1 MKKKLNTDK
10 ISKLVMEITSINK
23 VHRQNI
29 RVLTGLI
36 VEYGQKTLELDAQ
49 SEEKITELNKLIK

>member
-1 MKKKLNTDK
+1 MKKKLDTDK
-10 ISKLVMEITSINK
+10 ITKTIMEITSISK